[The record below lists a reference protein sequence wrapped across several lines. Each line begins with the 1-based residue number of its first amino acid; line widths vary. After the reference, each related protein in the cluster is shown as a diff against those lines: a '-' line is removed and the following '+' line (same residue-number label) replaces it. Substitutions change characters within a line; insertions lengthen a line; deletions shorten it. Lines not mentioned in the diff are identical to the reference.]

1 MIALQSLMQFG
12 IIGLITGITIA
23 LDGYSRNIIEHPTKD
38 DGKVDM
44 GRVIALYISIIAFS
58 GLSALGAGIVLAGLG
73 TDDYIIYPVVGLAG
87 ILGRDMVMLYA
98 NRAMK
103 KAEESDDPWNR

>member
-23 LDGYSRNIIEHPTKD
+23 LDGYSRNIIEHPIKE
-38 DGKVDM
+38 DGRLDK
-44 GRVIALYISIIAFS
+44 GRTMALYLSMLLFS
-58 GLSALGAGIVLAGLG
+58 GLSATFAGVVLDGLK
-73 TDDYIIYPVVGLAG
+73 TDSYILYPAVGLAG
-87 ILGRDMVMLYA
+87 ILGRDIVMLYA

-103 KAEESDDPWNR
+103 KAEESDDPWNK